1 MKNEAIIDG
10 ITVGGQPTAEELKSG
25 RFASV
30 INVRGADEEGN
41 DTGAILAG
49 TDVSYTAVPWTVD
62 TVTKDDIA
70 KVRAAVDSADG
81 PVLIHC
87 MLAMRAATAASIVSA
102 EKDGSGEAGTFKK
115 LSDAGF
121 VTEGTPY
128 ETFVKSYFEKP

>member
-1 MKNEAIIDG
+1 MKNEAVIDG
-10 ITVGGQPTAEELKSG
+10 ITVGGQPTEEELKSG

-49 TDVSYTAVPWTVD
+49 SDIAYTAVPWTVD
-62 TVTKDDIA
+62 TVTNEDIA
-70 KVRAAVDSADG
+70 KVRAAVDASDG

-102 EKDGSGEAGTFKK
+102 EKDGSGEAGAFKK

-121 VTEGTPY
+121 VADGTPY
-128 ETFVKSYFEKP
+128 EAVVKNYFK

>member
-1 MKNEAIIDG
+1 MKNEAVIDG
-10 ITVGGQPTAEELKSG
+10 ITVGGQPTEEELKSG

-49 TDVSYTAVPWTVD
+49 SDVAYTAVPWTVD
-62 TVTKDDIA
+62 TVTNEDIA
-70 KVRAAVDSADG
+70 KVRAAVDASDG

-102 EKDGSGEAGTFKK
+102 EKDGSGGVFLEV
-115 LSDAGF
+115 SDALRAGF
-121 VTEGTPY
+121 VADGTPY
-128 ETFVKSYFEKP
+128 EAVVNNYFK

>member
-41 DTGAILAG
+41 DTGAVLAG
-49 TDVSYTAVPWTVD
+49 TGVAYTAVPWTVD

-70 KVRAAVDSADG
+70 KVRAAVDAAEG

-115 LSDAGF
+115 LTDAGF
-121 VTEGTPY
+121 IAEGTPY
-128 ETFVKSYFEKP
+128 ETFVKSYFKDG